1 MSEYAISIRPL
12 AQLEEYKEAET
23 VQCLAWHMDNA
34 NDAVPLN
41 MLVAAQRYGGLVAG
55 AFDDHN
61 LMLGFVFGFLGTT
74 GDGHV
79 KHCSHMLGIR
89 PDVQH
94 KHIGYRLK
102 LFQRQYVMKQGW
114 DLITWTYDPLECP
127 NASLNIAKLGG
138 MVRTYIPN
146 MYGAWEESLNRGL
159 VTDRFEV
166 EWWLRSP
173 RVCAIVESTAARQTF
188 QTAYELGA
196 QDVLSVERD
205 ANGLLH
211 PLEPILD
218 FSGDRVLIEVPADF
232 QALKAASLELAQT
245 WRQVTRT
252 LFTQYFA
259 RGYAVV
265 DYLSEMVESRRQNKY
280 LLARNFA
287 VDRE

>member
-55 AFDDHN
+55 AFDDQN
-61 LMLGFVFGFLGTT
+61 QMLGFVFGFLGTT
-74 GDGHV
+74 SDGHV

-89 PDVQH
+89 PNVQH
-94 KHIGYRLK
+94 QNIGYRLK

-114 DLITWTYDPLECP
+114 DLMTWTYDPLECP
-127 NASLNIAKLGG
+127 NATLNIAKLGG
-138 MVRTYIPN
+138 LVRTYIPN

-173 RVCAIVESTAARQTF
+173 HVCAIVEAEAARQTF

-196 QDVLSVERD
+196 KDVLQVERD
-205 ANGLLH
+205 ASGLLH

-218 FSGDRVLIEVPADF
+218 FSGDRVLVEVPADF
-232 QALKAASLELAQT
+232 QALKATSLELAQT

-265 DYLSEMVESRRQNKY
+265 DYLSQAAEPHRRNKY